1 MVSLPVGGRCASPA
15 NRTALASGRAPGRD
29 GLQDPRLEFVT
40 VPHLGFSPASPV
52 GEQGDAG
59 RRDFLRLRRESPKAD
74 AGSVVVSDFG
84 LQVFGGDRV
93 RPFGWADLPGDR
105 GSAAHPDDLRSI
117 VFRDHRSPRHA
128 GPGDSSRRTRP
139 SSLATTWLHASVQ
152 ALPEHIGRSA
162 DLVGARKLAIDHP
175 FEFETWAV
183 SQLPGFAPNT
193 QQQGDGGIDGRAT
206 LATKPDDAP
215 TRLALAQVK
224 GGRFH
229 ASHLR
234 DFRHV
239 IERGDAAVGCFVT
252 LDQHLHATGPM
263 QSWPVEYTFRGNRT
277 IGSTCGPSR
286 STSRTCVGR
295 SCRS

>member
-1 MVSLPVGGRCASPA
+1 MPA
-15 NRTALASGRAPGRD
+15 FKRYLSTSAGQPMTDLVLDVPPLSHAAKERLGYATQKAPGTPRAPHYSVQQRGRPD
-29 GLQDPRLEFVT
+29 SRPFCGCGTTVSAAREFR
-40 VPHLGFSPASPV
+40 HRWCGIDISPFAI
-52 GEQGDAG
+52 DLIAHH
-59 RRDFLRLRRESPKAD
+59 RLRG
-74 AGSVVVSDFG
+74 AGF
-84 LQVFGGDRV
+84 
-93 RPFGWADLPGDR
+93 
-105 GSAAHPDDLRSI
+105 HT
-117 VFRDHRSPRHA
+117 A
-128 GPGDSSRRTRP
+128 GIPT
-139 SSLATTWLHASVQ
+139 
-152 ALPEHIGRSA
+152 
-162 DLVGARKLAIDHP
+162 DLVGARKLAIGHP

-193 QQQGDGGIDGRAT
+193 QQQGDCGIDGRAT